1 MNDSSAAL
9 AVLVG
14 LTLRIAIPVL
24 ITIVAVLALSRLDRQ
39 WRSEAG
45 PETASVRK
53 PQCWKTQGCS
63 AEKRKEC
70 PGYESA
76 LPCWQVFRK
85 GNGYLD
91 QKCLGCPVLVAAP
104 IPNLALK

>member
-1 MNDSSAAL
+1 MNDTSTAL

-14 LTLRIAIPVL
+14 LSLRIAVPVL
-24 ITIVAVLALSRLDRQ
+24 ITIVAVLALSRLDRHWQ
-39 WRSEAG
+39 SEAG
-45 PETASVRK
+45 PASAGVRK
-53 PQCWKTQGCS
+53 PQCWKTQSCS
-63 AEKRKEC
+63 AEKRKDC
-70 PGYESA
+70 PGYKSA
-76 LPCWQVFRK
+76 QPCWQVFRQ